1 MQGFPGFPDGKQR
14 LTPVPNLFFSDLLP
28 AIDNLAELKVTLY
41 AFWALGQ
48 REGEVRY
55 LQLGDFTSDPILLK
69 AMGGSGIQSGI
80 DTLLDGIERAVAR
93 GTFLRHRAATRV
105 AARKLPRARWAAAP
119 CSSACRACRAAP
131 RRPRVRMATR
141 KTGLISHASWGVR
154 TTSNGAVNG
163 CPQGTADRRSG

>member
-1 MQGFPGFPDGKQR
+1 MTPTSSMQGFPGFPDGKQR

-55 LQLGDFTSDPILLK
+55 LQLGDFTNDPILLK

-93 GTFLRHRAATRV
+93 GTFLKVEVEGADGRLELYFLNTERGRAAVDAHAGRHRV
-105 AARKLPRARWAAAP
+105 AAARRA
-119 CSSACRACRAAP
+119 
-131 RRPRVRMATR
+131 
-141 KTGLISHASWGVR
+141 
-154 TTSNGAVNG
+154 
-163 CPQGTADRRSG
+163 